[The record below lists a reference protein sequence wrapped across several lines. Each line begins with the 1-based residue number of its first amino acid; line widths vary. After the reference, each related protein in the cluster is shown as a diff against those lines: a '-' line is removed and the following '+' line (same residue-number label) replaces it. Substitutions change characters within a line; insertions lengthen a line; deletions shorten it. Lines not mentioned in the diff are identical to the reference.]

1 MRTQITLLDQVFNI
15 SATPKDKVNNW
26 GGDCYTVKVNNIQFT
41 YTNSVAAIGHKLSG
55 DDLLFA
61 FRCFISDAQA
71 VEYSDFEEFCYQ
83 FGYEECNDNYTGR
96 NKESNRIYNAC
107 KRSLKSAQRLTDL
120 DLCDLLNEMSDQGI
134 E

>member
-1 MRTQITLLDQVFNI
+1 MKAQITLLDQVFNI
-15 SATPKDKVNNW
+15 SAVPKDKVNNW

-41 YTNSVAAIGHKLSG
+41 YTNSVANTGHELSE

-71 VEYSDFEEFCYQ
+71 VEYSDFEEFCNE
-83 FGYEECNDNYTGR
+83 FGYYFENS
-96 NKESNRIYNAC
+96 ESKQTYNAC

-120 DLCDLLNEMSDQGI
+120 DLCDLLNEMSEQGI